1 MVWETEVSGVVP
13 WLLARV
19 GQFTEGKVIAGN
31 EEEKESQELFWPWE
45 IWHSYQS
52 SGEYVKKEEAGSAN
66 LQRGNNWYIDGAG
79 GGYPEG

>member
-45 IWHSYQS
+45 IWHAYQS

-66 LQRGNNWYIDGAG
+66 L
-79 GGYPEG
+79 